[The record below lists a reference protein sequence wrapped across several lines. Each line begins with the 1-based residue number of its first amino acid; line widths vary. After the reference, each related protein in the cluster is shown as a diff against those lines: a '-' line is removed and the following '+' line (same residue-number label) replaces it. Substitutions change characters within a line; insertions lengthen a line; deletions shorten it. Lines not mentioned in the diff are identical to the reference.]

1 MKTNYLSRI
10 IYTLL
15 VVCVLSSCGL
25 GRSLSY
31 EEQQDKINYHKQLDL
46 LWIDYTHKVDSIS
59 NEYYNK
65 KK

>member
-15 VVCVLSSCGL
+15 V
-25 GRSLSY
+25 
-31 EEQQDKINYHKQLDL
+31 EQQDKINYHKQLDL
-46 LWIDYTHKVDSIS
+46 LWIDYIHKVDSIS

>member
-46 LWIDYTHKVDSIS
+46 LWIDYIHKVDSIS

>member
-15 VVCVLSSCGL
+15 
-25 GRSLSY
+25 
-31 EEQQDKINYHKQLDL
+31 
-46 LWIDYTHKVDSIS
+46 WIDYIHKVDSSS